1 MKTKE
6 NYQEEKGNYGREF
19 DYYKIIF
26 ESKSVDYILKFL
38 SDRPLLERAIAYFPL
53 SQANA
58 RKMAARKTLERKR
71 LEHNN
76 LEEFSETLC

>member
-1 MKTKE
+1 MKTK
-6 NYQEEKGNYGREF
+6 GNYELLKESGISRIGNYEREF

-26 ESKSVDYILKFL
+26 ESKPVDYILNFL
-38 SDRPLLERAIAYFPL
+38 SDRPLLERAIAYLPR

-71 LEHNN
+71 L
-76 LEEFSETLC
+76 